1 MTTLNPSIA
10 PRVLADTIAG
20 TRVRDALLVVGGAI
34 LVGLSAQVSVLLP
47 FTPVP
52 FTMQT
57 FAVLLVGAGL
67 GWQRALPSML
77 LYLAAGSVGVP
88 WFAGGSSGFGG
99 ASFGYIVG
107 FILAAAVVGRLA
119 EARADRKPLSTFA
132 TMVLGSGII
141 YAVGVPWLAV
151 YYDVGLGRA
160 ISLGLVPFL
169 VSDLLKAAAAGLL
182 LPGTWWLVG
191 RRKA

>member
-151 YYDVGLGRA
+151 SYEVGLGRA

-191 RRKA
+191 RRQA

>member
-67 GWQRALPSML
+67 RWQRALPSML

-151 YYDVGLGRA
+151 SYEVGLGRA

-191 RRKA
+191 RRQA

>member
-1 MTTLNPSIA
+1 MTTLNPTFA

-77 LYLAAGSVGVP
+77 LYLAVGAAGVP
-88 WFAGGSSGFGG
+88 WFADGASGVN
-99 ASFGYIVG
+99 APSFGYIVG
-107 FILAAAVVGRLA
+107 FILAATVVGRLA
-119 EARADRKPLSTFA
+119 EARADRMPVSTFA
-132 TMVLGSGII
+132 TMLLGSAII
-141 YAVGVPWLAV
+141 YAIGVPWLAV
-151 YYDVGLGRA
+151 SLKLGLGEA
-160 ISLGLVPFL
+160 LSLGLVPFL
-169 VSDLLKAAAAGLL
+169 ISDVLKAAAAGLL

-191 RRKA
+191 RRKG

>member
-191 RRKA
+191 RRQA

>member
-151 YYDVGLGRA
+151 SYDVGLGRA

-191 RRKA
+191 RRQA